1 MEEYSY
7 FDEDPKKGWGFVL
20 AFAAL
25 MLFTIMGL
33 GIDVDEY
40 LQHEYLDI
48 PRWYFY
54 IIFSIDALM
63 MIGLVLMFFYKK
75 SGFLCFRHFWYC
87 ISLCTIITCLHSCI
101 RMLPIFSC
109 SQVSGC
115 WRSFQ
120 NGSFSDRNLPYTGSF
135 QLLQMIIVDCFLF

>member
-25 MLFTIMGL
+25 MLFTVMGL

-48 PRWYFY
+48 PRGYFY

-63 MIGLVLMFFYKK
+63 MIGLILMFFYKK
-75 SGFLCFRHFWYC
+75 VGIIMFPALLVLHFFMHNYYLSTFLY
-87 ISLCTIITCLHSCI
+87 TDVT
-101 RMLPIFSC
+101 
-109 SQVSGC
+109 
-115 WRSFQ
+115 
-120 NGSFSDRNLPYTGSF
+120 NL
-135 QLLQMIIVDCFLF
+135 FLFTGFGMLAIIPKWKFFK

>member
-25 MLFTIMGL
+25 MLFTVMGL

-54 IIFSIDALM
+54 VIFSVDALM
-63 MIGLVLMFFYKK
+63 MIGLVLMFFYRKAGIIMFPALLVLHFFMHNYYL
-75 SGFLCFRHFWYC
+75 STFLY
-87 ISLCTIITCLHSCI
+87 TDVT
-101 RMLPIFSC
+101 
-109 SQVSGC
+109 
-115 WRSFQ
+115 
-120 NGSFSDRNLPYTGSF
+120 NL
-135 QLLQMIIVDCFLF
+135 FLFTGFGMLAIIPKWKFFK

>member
-25 MLFTIMGL
+25 MLFTVMGL

-40 LQHEYLDI
+40 LQHEYLEI

-54 IIFSIDALM
+54 VIFSIDALM
-63 MIGLVLMFFYKK
+63 MIGLVLMFFYRKVGIIMFPILLVLHFFMHNYYL
-75 SGFLCFRHFWYC
+75 STFLY
-87 ISLCTIITCLHSCI
+87 TDVT
-101 RMLPIFSC
+101 
-109 SQVSGC
+109 
-115 WRSFQ
+115 
-120 NGSFSDRNLPYTGSF
+120 NL
-135 QLLQMIIVDCFLF
+135 FLFTGFGMLAIIPKWKFFK

>member
-25 MLFTIMGL
+25 MLFTVMGL

-54 IIFSIDALM
+54 VIFSVDALM
-63 MIGLVLMFFYKK
+63 MIGLILMFFYKK
-75 SGFLCFRHFWYC
+75 VGIIMFPALLVMHFFMHNYYLSTFLY
-87 ISLCTIITCLHSCI
+87 TDVT
-101 RMLPIFSC
+101 
-109 SQVSGC
+109 
-115 WRSFQ
+115 
-120 NGSFSDRNLPYTGSF
+120 NL
-135 QLLQMIIVDCFLF
+135 FLFTGFGMLAIIPKWKFFK

>member
-40 LQHEYLDI
+40 LQHEYLEI

-54 IIFSIDALM
+54 VIFSIDVLM
-63 MIGLVLMFFYKK
+63 MLGLVLMFFYRKIGIIMFPALLVMHFFMHNYYL
-75 SGFLCFRHFWYC
+75 STFLY
-87 ISLCTIITCLHSCI
+87 TDVT
-101 RMLPIFSC
+101 
-109 SQVSGC
+109 
-115 WRSFQ
+115 
-120 NGSFSDRNLPYTGSF
+120 NL
-135 QLLQMIIVDCFLF
+135 FLFTGFGMLAIIPKWKFFK

>member
-25 MLFTIMGL
+25 MLFTVMGL

-40 LQHEYLDI
+40 LQHEYLEI

-54 IIFSIDALM
+54 VIFSIDALM

-75 SGFLCFRHFWYC
+75 VGIIMFPVLLVLHFFMHNYYLSTFLY
-87 ISLCTIITCLHSCI
+87 TDVT
-101 RMLPIFSC
+101 
-109 SQVSGC
+109 
-115 WRSFQ
+115 
-120 NGSFSDRNLPYTGSF
+120 NL
-135 QLLQMIIVDCFLF
+135 FLFTGFGMLAIIPKWKFFK

>member
-7 FDEDPKKGWGFVL
+7 FDEDPKKGWGFIL

-40 LQHEYLDI
+40 LQHEYLQI
-48 PRWYFY
+48 PRWYFFV
-54 IIFSIDALM
+54 IFSIDVLM

-75 SGFLCFRHFWYC
+75 VGIIMFPALLVLHFFMHNYYLSTFLY
-87 ISLCTIITCLHSCI
+87 TDVT
-101 RMLPIFSC
+101 
-109 SQVSGC
+109 
-115 WRSFQ
+115 
-120 NGSFSDRNLPYTGSF
+120 NL
-135 QLLQMIIVDCFLF
+135 FLFTGFGMLAIIPKWKFFR

>member
-25 MLFTIMGL
+25 MLFTLMGL

-40 LQHEYLDI
+40 LQHEYLEI

-54 IIFSIDALM
+54 VIFSIDALM
-63 MIGLVLMFFYKK
+63 VIGLVLMFFYKK
-75 SGFLCFRHFWYC
+75 IGIIIFPVLLVLHFFMHNYYLSTFLY
-87 ISLCTIITCLHSCI
+87 TDVT
-101 RMLPIFSC
+101 
-109 SQVSGC
+109 
-115 WRSFQ
+115 
-120 NGSFSDRNLPYTGSF
+120 NL
-135 QLLQMIIVDCFLF
+135 FLFTGFGMLAIIPKWKFFK

>member
-25 MLFTIMGL
+25 MLFTVMGL

-63 MIGLVLMFFYKK
+63 MIGLVLMFFYRKVGIIMFPVLLILHFFMHNYYL
-75 SGFLCFRHFWYC
+75 STFLY
-87 ISLCTIITCLHSCI
+87 TDVT
-101 RMLPIFSC
+101 
-109 SQVSGC
+109 
-115 WRSFQ
+115 
-120 NGSFSDRNLPYTGSF
+120 NL
-135 QLLQMIIVDCFLF
+135 FLFTGFGMLAIIPKWKFFK

>member
-25 MLFTIMGL
+25 MLFTVMGL

-54 IIFSIDALM
+54 VIFSVDALM
-63 MIGLVLMFFYKK
+63 MIGLILMFFYKK
-75 SGFLCFRHFWYC
+75 VGIIMFPALLVLHFFMHNYYLSTFLY
-87 ISLCTIITCLHSCI
+87 TDVT
-101 RMLPIFSC
+101 
-109 SQVSGC
+109 
-115 WRSFQ
+115 
-120 NGSFSDRNLPYTGSF
+120 NL
-135 QLLQMIIVDCFLF
+135 FLFTGFGMLAIIPKWKFFK

>member
-1 MEEYSY
+1 MEEYRY

-25 MLFTIMGL
+25 MLFTVMGL
-33 GIDVDEY
+33 GIDFDEY

-75 SGFLCFRHFWYC
+75 VGIIMFPALLVLHFFMHNYYLSTFLY
-87 ISLCTIITCLHSCI
+87 TDVT
-101 RMLPIFSC
+101 
-109 SQVSGC
+109 
-115 WRSFQ
+115 
-120 NGSFSDRNLPYTGSF
+120 NL
-135 QLLQMIIVDCFLF
+135 FLFTGFGMLAIIPKWKFFK

>member
-7 FDEDPKKGWGFVL
+7 FDEDPKKGWGFIL

-40 LQHEYLDI
+40 LQHEFLQI

-54 IIFSIDALM
+54 VIFSIDVLM
-63 MIGLVLMFFYKK
+63 MIGLVLMFFYRKVGIIMFPVLLVLHFFMHNYYL
-75 SGFLCFRHFWYC
+75 STFLY
-87 ISLCTIITCLHSCI
+87 TDVT
-101 RMLPIFSC
+101 
-109 SQVSGC
+109 
-115 WRSFQ
+115 
-120 NGSFSDRNLPYTGSF
+120 NL
-135 QLLQMIIVDCFLF
+135 FLFTGFGMLAIIPKWKFFK